1 MATNLSA
8 RAVDTFRSFRRR
20 DFALVWASGNIA
32 MAGRQMEV
40 IAVLWLVLELT
51 GDAVLV
57 GLAGAA
63 PLSLAF
69 LSVFAGA
76 VVDRLPRRL
85 LLATMQFIAAAL
97 AFLLMALLLMDA
109 LQVWMIFVII
119 IGGGV
124 FRTFELP
131 VSNALIIDTVPQD
144 RLTNA
149 VAMLG
154 LGQNLMQFVGP
165 IVAGYL
171 FTPLT
176 PGGLFGF
183 IGAMYAIGGLL
194 ALLVRTRNPGNEA
207 SPAHGGKSQFLSL
220 MIAMVTYLIGG
231 IVLLLAIAIFA
242 KTQNRKDGG
251 TTAWTVLLEMAYGLR
266 HVWQRKELF
275 MALLIAAMYN
285 VTGFPFTTA
294 LMPIF
299 ARDTLQAG
307 PEVLGLLNGAMGL
320 GAVFGAL
327 LVAGLGNFRRQGWW
341 LVWAVNGG
349 WHLSM
354 IVFAAVV
361 MTLPGL
367 LPFAAVL
374 ALALAVKV
382 WTGVGRAGSL
392 VLVMTVL
399 MGNSDPEYRGRMGGM
414 RVLAIQA
421 HFPASALNGWLVTQ
435 IGAPLTALYLGISGM
450 AAVFLCL
457 LSRRL
462 REA

>member
-1 MATNLSA
+1 MPLAA
-8 RAVDTFRSFRRR
+8 RTRETFGSFRQR
-20 DFALVWASGNIA
+20 DFSLVWISANIA

-51 GDAVLV
+51 DSAVLV
-57 GLAGAA
+57 GMAGAA

-76 VVDRLPRRL
+76 VVDRMPRRL

-97 AFLLMALLLMDA
+97 AFLLMWLLLLDA
-109 LQVWMIFVII
+109 LRVWMIFVII

-131 VSNALIIDTVPQD
+131 VTNALLIDTVPRA

-154 LGQNLMQFVGP
+154 LGQNLTQFVGP
-165 IVAGYL
+165 IVAGFL

-176 PGGLFGF
+176 PGGLFAF
-183 IGAMYAIGGLL
+183 IGAFYAIGGLL
-194 ALLVRTRNPGNEA
+194 ALLVRTRNPSDAA
-207 SPAHGGKSQFLSL
+207 SPGHGGKSQFLSL
-220 MIAMVTYLIGG
+220 MVAMVTYLIGG

-242 KTQNRKDGG
+242 KPQNRKDGG

-275 MALLIAAMYN
+275 MALLIAAFYN

-299 ARDTLQAG
+299 ARETLQSG
-307 PEVLGLLNGAMGL
+307 PETLGLLNGAMGL

-327 LVAGLGNFRRQGWW
+327 LVAGLGDFRRQGWW

-354 IVFAAVV
+354 ILFAVATL
-361 MTLPGL
+361 TLPGL
-367 LPFAAVL
+367 LPFTAVL
-374 ALALAVKV
+374 AIALAVKV
-382 WTGVGRAGSL
+382 WTGIGRAGSL

-421 HFPASALNGWLVTQ
+421 HFPASVLNGWLVTQ
-435 IGAPLTALYLGISGM
+435 VGAPLTALYLGVGG
-450 AAVFLCL
+450 AVAVFLCL

>member
-1 MATNLSA
+1 MASRLNA
-8 RAVDTFRSFRRR
+8 RAGRTFGSFRQR
-20 DFALVWASGNIA
+20 DFSLVWASADIA
-32 MAGRQMEV
+32 MVGRQMEV

-51 GDAVLV
+51 GDPVLV

-69 LSVFAGA
+69 MSVFAGA
-76 VVDRLPRRL
+76 VVDRLSRRL
-85 LLATMQFIAAAL
+85 LLAAMQFIAAAL
-97 AFLLMALLLMDA
+97 AFVLMLLLILDT
-109 LQVWMIFVII
+109 LQVWMIFFII
-119 IGGGV
+119 IGGGL

-131 VSNALIIDTVPQD
+131 VTNALLIDTVPRE

-154 LGQNLMQFVGP
+154 LGQNLTQLVGP
-165 IVAGYL
+165 IVAGFL

-176 PGGLFGF
+176 PAGLFGF
-183 IGAMYAIGGLL
+183 IGALYAAGGAL
-194 ALLVRTRNPGNEA
+194 ALLVRTRNRAAGQTTPREI
-207 SPAHGGKSQFLSL
+207 
-220 MIAMVTYLIGG
+220 IAGV
-231 IVLLLAIAIFA
+231 AA
-242 KTQNRKDGG
+242 
-251 TTAWTVLLEMAYGLR
+251 GLG

-275 MALLIAAMYN
+275 MALLIAALYN

-299 ARDTLQAG
+299 AKDVLQSG
-307 PEVLGLLNGAMGL
+307 PEVLGLLNGAMGA
-320 GAVFGAL
+320 GAVVGAL
-327 LVAGLGNFRRQGWW
+327 AVASLGSLRRQGWW

-354 IVFAAVV
+354 ILFAIVV
-361 MTLPGL
+361 LTLPGL
-367 LPFAAVL
+367 LPFTALLAV
-374 ALALAVKV
+374 ALAVKV
-382 WTGVGRAGSL
+382 LTGVGRSVSL

-421 HFPASALNGWLVTQ
+421 HFPASALNGWMVTQ
-435 IGAPLTALYLGISGM
+435 IGAPLTALYLGIAGSI
-450 AAVFLCL
+450 AVFLCL

-462 REA
+462 RRV

>member
-1 MATNLSA
+1 M
-8 RAVDTFRSFRRR
+8 V
-20 DFALVWASGNIA
+20 
-32 MAGRQMEV
+32 GRQMEV
-40 IAVLWLVLELT
+40 IAILWLVLELT
-51 GDAVLV
+51 GNAVLV

-85 LLATMQFIAAAL
+85 LLAIMQFIAAAL
-97 AFLLMALLLMDA
+97 AFVLMALLLMDT
-109 LQVWMIFVII
+109 LKVWMIFVVI
-119 IGGGV
+119 IGGGM

-131 VSNALIIDTVPQD
+131 VTNALLIDTVSRD

-154 LGQNLMQFVGP
+154 FGQNLTQFIGP
-165 IVAGYL
+165 IVAGFL

-176 PGGLFGF
+176 PGGLFAL
-183 IGAMYAIGGLL
+183 IGALYAIGGVL
-194 ALLVRTRNPGNEA
+194 ALLVRTRNLTMGNTT
-207 SPAHGGKSQFLSL
+207 PRQV
-220 MIAMVTYLIGG
+220 IIG
-231 IVLLLAIAIFA
+231 VAA
-242 KTQNRKDGG
+242 
-251 TTAWTVLLEMAYGLR
+251 GLR

-299 ARDTLQAG
+299 AHDTLMGGVEA
-307 PEVLGLLNGAMGL
+307 LGLLNGAMGAGAVL
-320 GAVFGAL
+320 GALV
-327 LVAGLGNFRRQGWW
+327 VAGLGNVRRQGWW

-349 WHLSM
+349 WHGSM
-354 IVFAAVV
+354 ILFAVAV
-361 MTLPGL
+361 MILPGL
-367 LPFAAVL
+367 LPYGAVL
-374 ALALAVKV
+374 AVAMAIKV
-382 WTGVGRAGSL
+382 LTGIGRSVSL

-399 MGNSDPEYRGRMGGM
+399 MGNSDPEFRGRMGGM

-421 HFPASALNGWLVTQ
+421 HFPASALNGWMVTQ
-435 IGAPLTALYLGISGM
+435 IGAPITALSLGIAGTI
-450 AAVFLCL
+450 AVFLCL

>member
-1 MATNLSA
+1 MASLLSA
-8 RAVDTFRSFRRR
+8 RAGRTFGSFRQR
-20 DFALVWASGNIA
+20 DFSLVWASADIA
-32 MAGRQMEV
+32 MVGRQMEV

-51 GDAVLV
+51 GNAVLV

-69 LSVFAGA
+69 MSVFAGA

-85 LLATMQFIAAAL
+85 LLAAMQFIAAAL
-97 AFLLMALLLMDA
+97 AFLLMLLLFLDA
-109 LQVWMIFVII
+109 LQVWMIFLII
-119 IGGGV
+119 IGGGL

-131 VSNALIIDTVPQD
+131 VTNALLIDTVPRE

-154 LGQNLMQFVGP
+154 LGQNLTQFIGP
-165 IVAGYL
+165 IVAGFL

-176 PGGLFGF
+176 PAGLFGF
-183 IGAMYAIGGLL
+183 IGALYAAGGVL
-194 ALLVRTRNPGNEA
+194 ALLVRTRNRVAGQTTPQEI
-207 SPAHGGKSQFLSL
+207 
-220 MIAMVTYLIGG
+220 IAGV
-231 IVLLLAIAIFA
+231 VA
-242 KTQNRKDGG
+242 
-251 TTAWTVLLEMAYGLR
+251 GLR

-275 MALLIAAMYN
+275 MALLIAALYN

-299 ARDTLQAG
+299 AGDVLQSG
-307 PEVLGLLNGAMGL
+307 PEVLGLLNGAMGA
-320 GAVFGAL
+320 GAVVGAL
-327 LVAGLGNFRRQGWW
+327 AVASLGNLRRQGWW

-354 IVFAAVV
+354 ILFAIVV
-361 MTLPGL
+361 LTLPGL
-367 LPFAAVL
+367 LPFTALLAV
-374 ALALAVKV
+374 ALAVKV
-382 WTGVGRAGSL
+382 LTGVGRSVSL

-435 IGAPLTALYLGISGM
+435 IGAPLTALYLGIAGSV
-450 AAVFLCL
+450 AVFLCL

-462 REA
+462 RAV

>member
-1 MATNLSA
+1 MTTTLSA

-51 GDAVLV
+51 GNAVMV

-76 VVDRLPRRL
+76 VVDRLPRRI

-131 VSNALIIDTVPQD
+131 VSNALIIDTVPSD

-183 IGAMYAIGGLL
+183 IGAMYAIGGAL
-194 ALLVRTRNPGNEA
+194 ALLVRTRNT
-207 SPAHGGKSQFLSL
+207 
-220 MIAMVTYLIGG
+220 VIGH
-231 IVLLLAIAIFA
+231 
-242 KTQNRKDGG
+242 
-251 TTAWTVLLEMAYGLR
+251 TTPREIITGVAAGMR

-435 IGAPLTALYLGISGM
+435 IGAPLTALYLGIGGM

>member
-1 MATNLSA
+1 MASRLNA
-8 RAVDTFRSFRRR
+8 RAGRTFGSFRQR
-20 DFALVWASGNIA
+20 DFSLVWASADIA
-32 MAGRQMEV
+32 MVGRQMEV
-40 IAVLWLVLELT
+40 IAVLWLVLDLT
-51 GDAVLV
+51 GDPVLV

-69 LSVFAGA
+69 VSVFAGA

-85 LLATMQFIAAAL
+85 LLAAMQFIAAAL
-97 AFLLMALLLMDA
+97 AFLLMLLLMLDT
-109 LQVWMIFVII
+109 LQVWMIFFII
-119 IGGGV
+119 IGGGL

-131 VSNALIIDTVPQD
+131 VTNALLIDTVPRE

-154 LGQNLMQFVGP
+154 LGQNLTQLVGP
-165 IVAGYL
+165 IVAGFL

-176 PGGLFGF
+176 PAGLFGF
-183 IGAMYAIGGLL
+183 IGALYAVGGAL
-194 ALLVRTRNPGNEA
+194 ALLVRTRNRAAGQTTPREI
-207 SPAHGGKSQFLSL
+207 
-220 MIAMVTYLIGG
+220 IAGV
-231 IVLLLAIAIFA
+231 AA
-242 KTQNRKDGG
+242 
-251 TTAWTVLLEMAYGLR
+251 GLC

-275 MALLIAAMYN
+275 MALLIAALYN

-299 ARDTLQAG
+299 AKDVLQSG
-307 PEVLGLLNGAMGL
+307 PEVLGLLNGAMGA
-320 GAVFGAL
+320 GAVVGAL
-327 LVAGLGNFRRQGWW
+327 AVASLGSLRRQGWW

-354 IVFAAVV
+354 ILFAIVV
-361 MTLPGL
+361 LTLPGL
-367 LPFAAVL
+367 LPFAALL
-374 ALALAVKV
+374 AVALAVKV
-382 WTGVGRAGSL
+382 LTGVGRSVSL

-421 HFPASALNGWLVTQ
+421 HFPASALNGWMVTQ
-435 IGAPLTALYLGISGM
+435 IGAPLTALYLGIAGSI
-450 AAVFLCL
+450 AVFLCL

-462 REA
+462 RRV

>member
-1 MATNLSA
+1 M
-8 RAVDTFRSFRRR
+8 V
-20 DFALVWASGNIA
+20 
-32 MAGRQMEV
+32 GRQMEV

-51 GDAVLV
+51 GNAVLV

-69 LSVFAGA
+69 MSVFAGA

-85 LLATMQFIAAAL
+85 LLAAMQFIAAAL
-97 AFLLMALLLMDA
+97 AFLLMLLLFLDA
-109 LQVWMIFVII
+109 LQVWMIFLII
-119 IGGGV
+119 IGGGL

-131 VSNALIIDTVPQD
+131 VTNALLIDTVPRE

-154 LGQNLMQFVGP
+154 LGQNLTQFIGP
-165 IVAGYL
+165 IVAGFL

-176 PGGLFGF
+176 PAGLFGF
-183 IGAMYAIGGLL
+183 IGALYAAGGVL
-194 ALLVRTRNPGNEA
+194 ALLVRTRNRVAGQTTPQEI
-207 SPAHGGKSQFLSL
+207 
-220 MIAMVTYLIGG
+220 IAGV
-231 IVLLLAIAIFA
+231 AA
-242 KTQNRKDGG
+242 
-251 TTAWTVLLEMAYGLR
+251 GLR

-275 MALLIAAMYN
+275 MALLIAALYN

-299 ARDTLQAG
+299 AGDVLQSG
-307 PEVLGLLNGAMGL
+307 PEVLGLLNGAMGA
-320 GAVFGAL
+320 GAVVGAL
-327 LVAGLGNFRRQGWW
+327 AVASLGNLRRQGWW

-354 IVFAAVV
+354 ILFAIVV
-361 MTLPGL
+361 LTLPGL
-367 LPFAAVL
+367 LPFTALLAV
-374 ALALAVKV
+374 ALAVKV
-382 WTGVGRAGSL
+382 LTGVGRSVSL

-435 IGAPLTALYLGISGM
+435 IGAPLTALYLGIAGSV
-450 AAVFLCL
+450 AVFLCL

-462 REA
+462 RAV

>member
-1 MATNLSA
+1 MASRLNA
-8 RAVDTFRSFRRR
+8 RAGRTFGSFRQR
-20 DFALVWASGNIA
+20 DFSLVWASADIA
-32 MAGRQMEV
+32 MVGRQMEV

-51 GDAVLV
+51 GDPVLV

-69 LSVFAGA
+69 MSVFAGA
-76 VVDRLPRRL
+76 VVDRLSRRL
-85 LLATMQFIAAAL
+85 LLAAMQFIAAAL
-97 AFLLMALLLMDA
+97 AFVLMLLLILDT
-109 LQVWMIFVII
+109 LQVWMIFFII
-119 IGGGV
+119 IGGGL

-131 VSNALIIDTVPQD
+131 VTNALLIDTVPRE

-154 LGQNLMQFVGP
+154 LGQNLTQLVGP
-165 IVAGYL
+165 IVAGFL

-176 PGGLFGF
+176 PAGLFGF
-183 IGAMYAIGGLL
+183 IGALYAAGGAL
-194 ALLVRTRNPGNEA
+194 ALLVRTRNRAAGQTTPREI
-207 SPAHGGKSQFLSL
+207 
-220 MIAMVTYLIGG
+220 IAGV
-231 IVLLLAIAIFA
+231 AA
-242 KTQNRKDGG
+242 
-251 TTAWTVLLEMAYGLR
+251 GLC

-275 MALLIAAMYN
+275 MALLIAALYN

-299 ARDTLQAG
+299 AKDVLQSG
-307 PEVLGLLNGAMGL
+307 PEVLGLLNGAMGA
-320 GAVFGAL
+320 GAVIGAL
-327 LVAGLGNFRRQGWW
+327 AVASLSSLRRQGWW

-354 IVFAAVV
+354 ILFAIVV
-361 MTLPGL
+361 LTLPGL
-367 LPFAAVL
+367 LPFTALLAV
-374 ALALAVKV
+374 ALAVKV
-382 WTGVGRAGSL
+382 LTGVGRSVSL

-421 HFPASALNGWLVTQ
+421 HFPASALNGWMVTQ
-435 IGAPLTALYLGISGM
+435 IGAPLTALYLGIAGSV
-450 AAVFLCL
+450 AVFLCL

-462 REA
+462 RRV

>member
-1 MATNLSA
+1 M
-8 RAVDTFRSFRRR
+8 
-20 DFALVWASGNIA
+20 
-32 MAGRQMEV
+32 
-40 IAVLWLVLELT
+40 LWLVLELT

-76 VVDRLPRRL
+76 VVDRLPRRI
-85 LLATMQFIAAAL
+85 LLATMQFIAAVL

-183 IGAMYAIGGLL
+183 IGAMYAIGGAL
-194 ALLVRTRNPGNEA
+194 ALLVRTRNTVVG
-207 SPAHGGKSQFLSL
+207 H
-220 MIAMVTYLIGG
+220 
-231 IVLLLAIAIFA
+231 
-242 KTQNRKDGG
+242 
-251 TTAWTVLLEMAYGLR
+251 TTPREIITGVAAGMR

-354 IVFAAVV
+354 IVFALVV

-435 IGAPLTALYLGISGM
+435 IGAPLTALYLGIGGM

-462 REA
+462 RAA

>member
-1 MATNLSA
+1 MATNLGA
-8 RAVDTFRSFRRR
+8 RASDTFGSFRQR
-20 DFALVWASGNIA
+20 DFSLVWVSANIA
-32 MAGRQMEV
+32 MVGRQMEV
-40 IAVLWLVLELT
+40 IAILWLVLELT
-51 GDAVLV
+51 GNAVLV

-85 LLATMQFIAAAL
+85 LLAVMQFIAAGL
-97 AFLLMALLLMDA
+97 AFVLMALLVMDT
-109 LQVWMIFVII
+109 LKVWMIFVII
-119 IGGGV
+119 MGGGA

-131 VSNALIIDTVPQD
+131 VTNALLIDTVSRD

-154 LGQNLMQFVGP
+154 FGQNLTQFIGP
-165 IVAGYL
+165 IVAGFL

-176 PGGLFGF
+176 PGGLFAL
-183 IGAMYAIGGLL
+183 IGALYAIGGAL
-194 ALLVRTRNPGNEA
+194 ALLVRTRNLTVGNTT
-207 SPAHGGKSQFLSL
+207 PRQV
-220 MIAMVTYLIGG
+220 IIG
-231 IVLLLAIAIFA
+231 VAA
-242 KTQNRKDGG
+242 
-251 TTAWTVLLEMAYGLR
+251 GLR

-299 ARDTLQAG
+299 AHDTLMGGVEA
-307 PEVLGLLNGAMGL
+307 LGLLNGAMGAGAVL
-320 GAVFGAL
+320 GALV
-327 LVAGLGNFRRQGWW
+327 VAGLGNVRRQGWW

-349 WHLSM
+349 WHGSM
-354 IVFAAVV
+354 ILFAVAV

-367 LPFAAVL
+367 LPYGAVL
-374 ALALAVKV
+374 AIAMAVKV
-382 WTGVGRAGSL
+382 LTGIGRSVSL
-392 VLVMTVL
+392 VLVMTLL
-399 MGNSDPEYRGRMGGM
+399 MGNSDPEFRGRMGGM

-421 HFPASALNGWLVTQ
+421 HFPASALNGWMVTQ
-435 IGAPLTALYLGISGM
+435 IGAPLTALSLGIAGSV
-450 AAVFLCL
+450 AVFLCL

>member
-1 MATNLSA
+1 MTTALSA
-8 RAVDTFRSFRRR
+8 RAIDTFRSFCRR
-20 DFALVWASGNIA
+20 DFSLVWISGNIA

-51 GDAVLV
+51 DDALLV

-63 PLSLAF
+63 PLALAF

-76 VVDRLPRRL
+76 VVDRLPRRI

-97 AFLLMALLLMDA
+97 AFLLMTLLLLDA

-119 IGGGV
+119 MGGGV

-183 IGAMYAIGGLL
+183 IGCLYAIGGLL
-194 ALLVRTRNPGNEA
+194 ALLVRTRNTTLGHTTPRE
-207 SPAHGGKSQFLSL
+207 
-220 MIAMVTYLIGG
+220 IIIGVAAG
-231 IVLLLAIAIFA
+231 
-242 KTQNRKDGG
+242 
-251 TTAWTVLLEMAYGLR
+251 MR

-275 MALLIAAMYN
+275 MALLIAALYN
-285 VTGFPFTTA
+285 ITGFPFTTA

-327 LVAGLGNFRRQGWW
+327 LVAGMGNFRRQGWW

-354 IVFAAVV
+354 IVFALVV

-367 LPFAAVL
+367 LPFAVVL

-435 IGAPLTALYLGISGM
+435 IGAPLTALYLGIGGM

>member
-1 MATNLSA
+1 MPLAA
-8 RAVDTFRSFRRR
+8 RTRETFGSFRQR
-20 DFALVWASGNIA
+20 DFSLVWISANIA

-51 GDAVLV
+51 DSAVLV
-57 GLAGAA
+57 GMAGAA

-76 VVDRLPRRL
+76 VVDRMPRRL

-97 AFLLMALLLMDA
+97 AFLLMWLLLLDA
-109 LQVWMIFVII
+109 LRVWMIFVII

-131 VSNALIIDTVPQD
+131 VTNALLIDTVPRA

-154 LGQNLMQFVGP
+154 LGQNLTQFVGP
-165 IVAGYL
+165 IVAGFL

-176 PGGLFGF
+176 PGGLFAF
-183 IGAMYAIGGLL
+183 IGAFYAIGGVL
-194 ALLVRTRNPGNEA
+194 ALLVRTRNQSAGQTRPREI
-207 SPAHGGKSQFLSL
+207 
-220 MIAMVTYLIGG
+220 IAGVVAGM
-231 IVLLLAIAIFA
+231 
-242 KTQNRKDGG
+242 
-251 TTAWTVLLEMAYGLR
+251 R
-266 HVWQRKELF
+266 HVWRRQELF
-275 MALLIAAMYN
+275 MALLIAAFYN

-299 ARDTLQAG
+299 ARETLQSG
-307 PEVLGLLNGAMGL
+307 PETLGLLNGAMGL
-320 GAVFGAL
+320 GAVLGAL
-327 LVAGLGNFRRQGWW
+327 LVAGLGDFRRQGWW

-354 IVFAAVV
+354 ILFAVATL
-361 MTLPGL
+361 TLPGL
-367 LPFAAVL
+367 LPFTAVL
-374 ALALAVKV
+374 AIALAVKV
-382 WTGVGRAGSL
+382 WTGIGRAGSL

-421 HFPASALNGWLVTQ
+421 HFPASVLNGWLVTQ
-435 IGAPLTALYLGISGM
+435 VGAPLTALYLGVGG
-450 AAVFLCL
+450 AVAVFLCL

>member
-1 MATNLSA
+1 
-8 RAVDTFRSFRRR
+8 
-20 DFALVWASGNIA
+20 

-40 IAVLWLVLELT
+40 IAVLWLVLVLT
-51 GDAVLV
+51 DNNSVLV
-57 GLAGAA
+57 ALAGAA

-194 ALLVRTRNPGNEA
+194 ALLVRTRNTVVG
-207 SPAHGGKSQFLSL
+207 H
-220 MIAMVTYLIGG
+220 
-231 IVLLLAIAIFA
+231 
-242 KTQNRKDGG
+242 
-251 TTAWTVLLEMAYGLR
+251 TTPREIITGVAAGMR

-354 IVFAAVV
+354 IVFAIVV

-435 IGAPLTALYLGISGM
+435 IGAPLTALYLGIGGM

-462 REA
+462 RAA

>member
-1 MATNLSA
+1 MARLVKSTRLGG
-8 RAVDTFRSFRRR
+8 RASDTFGSFRHR
-20 DFALVWASGNIA
+20 DFSLVWVSANIA
-32 MAGRQMEV
+32 MVGRQMEV

-51 GDAVLV
+51 NNAVMV

-85 LLATMQFIAAAL
+85 LLAVMQFIAAGL
-97 AFLLMALLLMDA
+97 AFILMALLIMGTLK
-109 LQVWMIFVII
+109 VWMIFVII

-131 VSNALIIDTVPQD
+131 VTNALLIDTVGRD

-154 LGQNLMQFVGP
+154 FGQNLTQFIGP
-165 IVAGYL
+165 IVAGFL

-176 PGGLFGF
+176 PGGLFGL
-183 IGAMYAIGGLL
+183 IGALYAIGGVL
-194 ALLVRTRNPGNEA
+194 ALLVRTRN
-207 SPAHGGKSQFLSL
+207 LT
-220 MIAMVTYLIGG
+220 I
-231 IVLLLAIAIFA
+231 
-242 KTQNRKDGG
+242 GG
-251 TTAWTVLLEMAYGLR
+251 TTPRQVLIGVAAGLQ

-285 VTGFPFTTA
+285 VTGFPFTSA

-299 ARDTLQAG
+299 AHDTLMGGVEA
-307 PEVLGLLNGAMGL
+307 LGLLNGAMGA
-320 GAVFGAL
+320 GAVVGSL
-327 LVAGLGNFRRQGWW
+327 VVAGMSNLRRQGWW
-341 LVWAVNGG
+341 LVWAVNVG
-349 WHLSM
+349 WHGSM
-354 IVFAAVV
+354 ILFAVAL

-367 LPFAAVL
+367 LPYAAVL
-374 ALALAVKV
+374 AIAMAIKV
-382 WTGVGRAGSL
+382 MTGIGRSVSL

-399 MGNSDPEYRGRMGGM
+399 MGNSDAEFRGRMGGM

-421 HFPASALNGWLVTQ
+421 HFPASALNGWMVTQ
-435 IGAPLTALYLGISGM
+435 IGAPVTALSLGIAGSV
-450 AAVFLCL
+450 AVFLCL

>member
-1 MATNLSA
+1 MASRLNA
-8 RAVDTFRSFRRR
+8 RAGRTFGSFRQR
-20 DFALVWASGNIA
+20 DFSLVWASADIA
-32 MAGRQMEV
+32 MVGRQMEV

-51 GDAVLV
+51 GDPVLV

-69 LSVFAGA
+69 MSVFAGA
-76 VVDRLPRRL
+76 VVDRLSRRL
-85 LLATMQFIAAAL
+85 LLAAMQFIAAAL
-97 AFLLMALLLMDA
+97 AFLLMLLLILDT
-109 LQVWMIFVII
+109 LQVWMIFFII
-119 IGGGV
+119 IGGGL

-131 VSNALIIDTVPQD
+131 VTNALLIDTVPRE

-154 LGQNLMQFVGP
+154 LGQNLTQLVGP
-165 IVAGYL
+165 IVAGFL

-176 PGGLFGF
+176 PAGLFGF
-183 IGAMYAIGGLL
+183 IGALYAAGGAL
-194 ALLVRTRNPGNEA
+194 ALLVRTRNRAAGQTTPREI
-207 SPAHGGKSQFLSL
+207 
-220 MIAMVTYLIGG
+220 IAGV
-231 IVLLLAIAIFA
+231 AA
-242 KTQNRKDGG
+242 
-251 TTAWTVLLEMAYGLR
+251 GLC

-275 MALLIAAMYN
+275 MALLIAALYN

-299 ARDTLQAG
+299 AKDVLQSG
-307 PEVLGLLNGAMGL
+307 PEVLGLLNGAMGA
-320 GAVFGAL
+320 GAVVGAL
-327 LVAGLGNFRRQGWW
+327 AVASLSSLRRQGWW

-354 IVFAAVV
+354 ILFAIVV
-361 MTLPGL
+361 LTLPGL
-367 LPFAAVL
+367 LPFTALLAV
-374 ALALAVKV
+374 ALAVKV
-382 WTGVGRAGSL
+382 LTGVGRSVSL

-421 HFPASALNGWLVTQ
+421 HFPASALNGWMVTQ
-435 IGAPLTALYLGISGM
+435 IGAPLTALYLGIAGSL
-450 AAVFLCL
+450 AVFLCL

-462 REA
+462 RRV

>member
-1 MATNLSA
+1 MATLLGG
-8 RAVDTFRSFRRR
+8 RASETFGSFRHR
-20 DFALVWASGNIA
+20 DFSLVWVSANIA
-32 MAGRQMEV
+32 MVGRQMEI
-40 IAVLWLVLELT
+40 IAILWLVLELT
-51 GDAVLV
+51 NNAVLV

-76 VVDRLPRRL
+76 VVDRMPRRL
-85 LLATMQFIAAAL
+85 LLAAMQFIAGAL
-97 AFLLMALLLMDA
+97 ALVLMALLVMDA
-109 LQVWMIFVII
+109 LKVWMIFVVIM
-119 IGGGV
+119 GGGV

-131 VSNALIIDTVPQD
+131 VTNALLIDTVSRQ

-154 LGQNLMQFVGP
+154 FGQNLTQFVGP
-165 IVAGYL
+165 IVAGFLYG
-171 FTPLT
+171 PLT
-176 PGGLFGF
+176 PGGLFTF
-183 IGAMYAIGGLL
+183 IGALYFVGGAL
-194 ALLVRTRNPGNEA
+194 ALLVRTRNSAVGN
-207 SPAHGGKSQFLSL
+207 
-220 MIAMVTYLIGG
+220 
-231 IVLLLAIAIFA
+231 
-242 KTQNRKDGG
+242 
-251 TTAWTVLLEMAYGLR
+251 TTPRQIILGVAAGLR

-299 ARDTLQAG
+299 ASDTLMGGVQA
-307 PEVLGLLNGAMGL
+307 LGLLNGAMGAGAVL
-320 GAVFGAL
+320 GALV
-327 LVAGLGNFRRQGWW
+327 VAGLGRVRRQGWW

-349 WHLSM
+349 WHGSM
-354 IVFAAVV
+354 ILFAIVV

-367 LPFAAVL
+367 MPYGAVL
-374 ALALAVKV
+374 AVAMAIKV
-382 WTGVGRAGSL
+382 LTGIGRSVSL

-399 MGNSDPEYRGRMGGM
+399 MGNSDAEFRGRMGGM

-421 HFPASALNGWLVTQ
+421 HFPASALNGWMVTQ
-435 IGAPLTALYLGISGM
+435 IGAPLTALYLGIAGSV
-450 AAVFLCL
+450 AVFLCL

>member
-1 MATNLSA
+1 MASLLSA
-8 RAVDTFRSFRRR
+8 RAGRTFGSFRQR
-20 DFALVWASGNIA
+20 DFSLVWASADIA
-32 MAGRQMEV
+32 MVGRQMEV

-51 GDAVLV
+51 GNAVLV

-69 LSVFAGA
+69 MSVFAGA

-85 LLATMQFIAAAL
+85 LLAAMQFIAAAL
-97 AFLLMALLLMDA
+97 AFLLMLLLFLDA
-109 LQVWMIFVII
+109 LQVWMIFLII
-119 IGGGV
+119 IGGGL

-131 VSNALIIDTVPQD
+131 VTNALLIDTVPRE

-154 LGQNLMQFVGP
+154 LGQNLTQFIGP
-165 IVAGYL
+165 IVAGFL

-176 PGGLFGF
+176 PAGLFGF
-183 IGAMYAIGGLL
+183 IGALYAAGGVL
-194 ALLVRTRNPGNEA
+194 ALLVRTRNRVAGQTTPQEI
-207 SPAHGGKSQFLSL
+207 
-220 MIAMVTYLIGG
+220 IAGV
-231 IVLLLAIAIFA
+231 AA
-242 KTQNRKDGG
+242 
-251 TTAWTVLLEMAYGLR
+251 GLR

-275 MALLIAAMYN
+275 MALLIAALYN

-299 ARDTLQAG
+299 AGDVLQSG
-307 PEVLGLLNGAMGL
+307 PEVLGLLNGAMGA
-320 GAVFGAL
+320 GAVVGAL
-327 LVAGLGNFRRQGWW
+327 AVASLGNLRRQGWW

-354 IVFAAVV
+354 ILFAIVV
-361 MTLPGL
+361 LTLPGL
-367 LPFAAVL
+367 LPFTALLAV
-374 ALALAVKV
+374 ALAVKV
-382 WTGVGRAGSL
+382 LTGVGRSVSL

-435 IGAPLTALYLGISGM
+435 IGAPLTALYLGIAGSV
-450 AAVFLCL
+450 AVFLCL

-462 REA
+462 RAV

>member
-1 MATNLSA
+1 MASLLSA
-8 RAVDTFRSFRRR
+8 RAGRTFGSFRQR
-20 DFALVWASGNIA
+20 DFSLVWASADIA
-32 MAGRQMEV
+32 MVGRQMEV

-51 GDAVLV
+51 GNAVLV

-69 LSVFAGA
+69 MSVFAGA

-85 LLATMQFIAAAL
+85 LLAAMQFIAAAL
-97 AFLLMALLLMDA
+97 AFLLMLLLFLDV
-109 LQVWMIFVII
+109 LQVWMIFLII
-119 IGGGV
+119 IGGGL

-131 VSNALIIDTVPQD
+131 VTNALLIDTVPRE

-154 LGQNLMQFVGP
+154 LGQNLTQFIGP
-165 IVAGYL
+165 IVAGFL

-176 PGGLFGF
+176 PAGLFGF
-183 IGAMYAIGGLL
+183 IGALYAAGGVL
-194 ALLVRTRNPGNEA
+194 ALLVRTRNRVAGQTTPQEI
-207 SPAHGGKSQFLSL
+207 
-220 MIAMVTYLIGG
+220 IAGV
-231 IVLLLAIAIFA
+231 VA
-242 KTQNRKDGG
+242 
-251 TTAWTVLLEMAYGLR
+251 GLR

-275 MALLIAAMYN
+275 MALLIAALYN

-299 ARDTLQAG
+299 AGDVLQSG
-307 PEVLGLLNGAMGL
+307 PEVLGLLNGAMGA
-320 GAVFGAL
+320 GAVVGAL
-327 LVAGLGNFRRQGWW
+327 AVASLGNLRRQGWW

-354 IVFAAVV
+354 ILFAIVV
-361 MTLPGL
+361 LTLPGL
-367 LPFAAVL
+367 LPFTALLAV
-374 ALALAVKV
+374 ALAVKV
-382 WTGVGRAGSL
+382 LTGVGRSVSL

-435 IGAPLTALYLGISGM
+435 IGAPLTALYLGIAGSV
-450 AAVFLCL
+450 AVFLCL

-462 REA
+462 RAV

>member
-1 MATNLSA
+1 MATNLGA
-8 RAVDTFRSFRRR
+8 RASQTFQSFRRR
-20 DFALVWASGNIA
+20 DFTLVWVSGNIA

-40 IAVLWLVLELT
+40 IAVLWLVAELT
-51 GDAVLV
+51 DSNALLV
-57 GLAGAA
+57 SLAGAA

-76 VVDRLPRRL
+76 VVDRLPRCL
-85 LLATMQFIAAAL
+85 LLATMQFIAAML
-97 AFLLMALLLMDA
+97 AFIFMFLLLADG
-109 LQVWMIFVII
+109 LRVWMIFVII

-131 VSNALIIDTVPQD
+131 VTNALLIDTVPRR

-165 IVAGYL
+165 IVAGFLY
-171 FTPLT
+171 TPLT
-176 PGGLFGF
+176 PGGLFAF
-183 IGAMYAIGGLL
+183 IGALYAAGGLL
-194 ALLVRTRNPGNEA
+194 ALLVRTRN
-207 SPAHGGKSQFLSL
+207 
-220 MIAMVTYLIGG
+220 
-231 IVLLLAIAIFA
+231 
-242 KTQNRKDGG
+242 
-251 TTAWTVLLEMAYGLR
+251 TTVGQTTPREILVGVGEGLR

-275 MALLIAAMYN
+275 MSLLIAAMYN
-285 VTGFPFTTA
+285 ITGFPFTTA

-299 ARDTLQAG
+299 TRDVLKAG
-307 PEVLGLLNGAMGL
+307 VNVLGLLNGAMGA
-320 GAVFGAL
+320 GAIIGSL
-327 LVAGLGNFRRQGWW
+327 TVAGVGNLRRQGWW

-349 WHLSM
+349 WHASM
-354 IVFAAVV
+354 ILFAVAV

-367 LPFAAVL
+367 MPFGAVL
-374 ALALAVKV
+374 AILLAIKV
-382 WTGVGRAGSL
+382 MTGIGRAGSL

-421 HFPASALNGWLVTQ
+421 HFPASAVNGWMVTH
-435 IGAPLTALYLGISGM
+435 IGAPLTALYLGIGGSI
-450 AAVFLCL
+450 AVFLCL

>member
-1 MATNLSA
+1 MRGLYHASSAIIAAAAVSLATAGFSSAAEAILTTALSA
-8 RAVDTFRSFRRR
+8 RAIDTFRSFRRR
-20 DFALVWASGNIA
+20 DFSLVWISGNIA

-51 GDAVLV
+51 NDALLV

-63 PLSLAF
+63 PLALAF

-76 VVDRLPRRL
+76 VVDRLPRRI

-97 AFLLMALLLMDA
+97 AFLLMTLLLLDA

-119 IGGGV
+119 MGGGV

-131 VSNALIIDTVPQD
+131 VSNALIIDTVPPN

-176 PGGLFGF
+176 PGGLFGL
-183 IGAMYAIGGLL
+183 IGSLYAIGGLL
-194 ALLVRTRNPGNEA
+194 ALLVRTRNTTLGHTTPRE
-207 SPAHGGKSQFLSL
+207 
-220 MIAMVTYLIGG
+220 IIIGVAAG
-231 IVLLLAIAIFA
+231 
-242 KTQNRKDGG
+242 
-251 TTAWTVLLEMAYGLR
+251 MR

-275 MALLIAAMYN
+275 MALLIAALYN
-285 VTGFPFTTA
+285 ITGFPFTTA

-327 LVAGLGNFRRQGWW
+327 LVAGMGNFRRQGWW

-354 IVFAAVV
+354 IVFALVV

-367 LPFAAVL
+367 LPFAVVL

-435 IGAPLTALYLGISGM
+435 IGAPLTALYLGIGGM

>member
-1 MATNLSA
+1 MARLVGSTGLSG
-8 RAVDTFRSFRRR
+8 RASDTFGSFRHR
-20 DFALVWASGNIA
+20 DFSLVWVSANIA
-32 MAGRQMEV
+32 MVGRQMEV
-40 IAVLWLVLELT
+40 IAILWLVLELT
-51 GDAVLV
+51 GNAVLV

-85 LLATMQFIAAAL
+85 LLAIMQFIAAAL
-97 AFLLMALLLMDA
+97 AFVLMALLLMDT
-109 LQVWMIFVII
+109 LKVWMIFVVI
-119 IGGGV
+119 IGGGM

-131 VSNALIIDTVPQD
+131 VTNALLIDTVSRD

-154 LGQNLMQFVGP
+154 FGQNLTQFIGP
-165 IVAGYL
+165 IVAGFL

-176 PGGLFGF
+176 PGGLFAL
-183 IGAMYAIGGLL
+183 IGALYAIGGVL
-194 ALLVRTRNPGNEA
+194 ALLVRTRNLTVGNTT
-207 SPAHGGKSQFLSL
+207 PRQV
-220 MIAMVTYLIGG
+220 IIG
-231 IVLLLAIAIFA
+231 VAA
-242 KTQNRKDGG
+242 
-251 TTAWTVLLEMAYGLR
+251 GLR

-299 ARDTLQAG
+299 AHDTLMGGVEA
-307 PEVLGLLNGAMGL
+307 LGLLNGAMGAGAVL
-320 GAVFGAL
+320 GALV
-327 LVAGLGNFRRQGWW
+327 VAGMGNVRRQGWW

-349 WHLSM
+349 WHGSM
-354 IVFAAVV
+354 ILFAVAV
-361 MTLPGL
+361 MILPGL
-367 LPFAAVL
+367 LPYGAVL
-374 ALALAVKV
+374 AVAMAIKV
-382 WTGVGRAGSL
+382 LTGIGRSVSL

-399 MGNSDPEYRGRMGGM
+399 MGNSDPEFRGRMGGM

-421 HFPASALNGWLVTQ
+421 HFPASALNGWMVTQ
-435 IGAPLTALYLGISGM
+435 IGAPITALTLGIAGTI
-450 AAVFLCL
+450 AVFLCL

>member
-1 MATNLSA
+1 MTTTLSA

-51 GDAVLV
+51 GNAVMV

-194 ALLVRTRNPGNEA
+194 ALLVRTRNTVVG
-207 SPAHGGKSQFLSL
+207 H
-220 MIAMVTYLIGG
+220 
-231 IVLLLAIAIFA
+231 
-242 KTQNRKDGG
+242 
-251 TTAWTVLLEMAYGLR
+251 TTPREIITGVAAGMR

-435 IGAPLTALYLGISGM
+435 IGAPLTALYLGIGGM

-462 REA
+462 RAA